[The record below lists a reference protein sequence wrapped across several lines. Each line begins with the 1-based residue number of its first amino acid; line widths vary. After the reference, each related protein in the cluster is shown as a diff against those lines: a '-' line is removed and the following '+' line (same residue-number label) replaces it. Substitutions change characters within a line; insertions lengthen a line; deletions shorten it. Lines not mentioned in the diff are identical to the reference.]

1 MNKKGKELNMEASFF
16 QRLGAYIID
25 TLIIGIIASI
35 ICYSLPISDSSME
48 EQISSLS
55 EKYVSGEIT
64 MNDFYGE
71 YNDLLY
77 QQQKETLLETG
88 ITLILTVGYFV
99 VFQYMNKGQTLGK
112 KLLNIKVV
120 DSNGKPPTIVKG
132 LIRSLIVLGIASTI
146 IDLILINIITKKAYI
161 PCYLIISII
170 ETIFIVI
177 TAICVLY
184 RKDRRGLHDMMAN
197 TNVIREGR

>member
-1 MNKKGKELNMEASFF
+1 MKASFF

-25 TLIIGIIASI
+25 TLIIGIIASM
-35 ICYSLPISDSSME
+35 ICYSLPSNDSTIE
-48 EQISSLS
+48 KQISSLS
-55 EKYVSGEIT
+55 EKYVAGEVT
-64 MNDFYGE
+64 MHDFYGE
-71 YNDLLY
+71 YNKLLY
-77 QQQKETLLETG
+77 QQQKDTMLETG
-88 ITLILTVGYFV
+88 ITLILTIGYFV

-112 KLLNIKVV
+112 RLLNIRVV
-120 DSNGKPPTIVKG
+120 DNDGKRPTIIKG

-146 IDLILINIITKKAYI
+146 IDLILLNTIPQKTYI
-161 PCYLIISII
+161 PCYLIISVI